1 MKDPLLYKLV
11 RPLLKGLFYILFR
24 PTIIGKENIPK
35 NKRIILA
42 GNHTNNLDC
51 ILLIASTKR
60 CIHFLAKDSLYKGIK
75 KPIFKGMGIIP
86 VNRKAKN
93 KEALNVA
100 ERTLNQNK
108 VIGIF
113 PEGTINRTKDII
125 MPFKIGA
132 VKMAS
137 DTASEIIPF
146 SITGKYKLFNNK
158 LTIIFDKPYKISNNE
173 LSFENKILMDKVSK
187 LIKKGEE
194 YGNN

>member
-1 MKDPLLYKLV
+1 MKDPILYKIV
-11 RPLLKGLFYILFR
+11 RPILKGLFYILYR

-51 ILLIASTKR
+51 IFLMSSTKR

-75 KPIFKGMGIIP
+75 KPIFKNMGIIP

-93 KEALNVA
+93 KEAVNVA
-100 ERTLNQNK
+100 ENTLNNNG

-137 DTASEIIPF
+137 DTDTEIILF

-158 LTIIFDKPYKISNNE
+158 LTIIFDKPYKISNKDLNI
-173 LSFENKILMDKVSK
+173 ENRILMDKVSS
-187 LIKKGEE
+187 LIKKGQK
-194 YGNN
+194 YGSN

>member
-93 KEALNVA
+93 KEALNIA
-100 ERTLNQNK
+100 ERTLNQDK

>member
-1 MKDPLLYKLV
+1 MKDPILYKIV
-11 RPLLKGLFYILFR
+11 RPILKGLFYILYR

-35 NKRIILA
+35 EGKVILA
-42 GNHTNNLDC
+42 GNHTNNFDC
-51 ILLIASTKR
+51 IFLISTTKR

-75 KPIFKGMGIIP
+75 KPIFKNMGIIP

-93 KEALNVA
+93 KEALNIA
-100 ERTLNQNK
+100 ERTLNQDK

-132 VKMAS
+132 VKMAN
-137 DTASEIIPF
+137 DTTSEIIPF